1 MYTHITT
8 PIHIMLLNI
17 HIDNGIGNIFVIL
30 IYMVKGKMVNLRL
43 INIPQDNTI
52 SLNYFCN
59 KLFNFA
65 VIILNFIKYNF
76 FSKNFS
82 ILNGISKV

>member
-30 IYMVKGKMVNLRL
+30 IYMVKGKMVNPRL
-43 INIPQDNTI
+43 INILQDNTI
-52 SLNYFCN
+52 YITFVINY
-59 KLFNFA
+59 L
-65 VIILNFIKYNF
+65 
-76 FSKNFS
+76 
-82 ILNGISKV
+82 IS

>member
-30 IYMVKGKMVNLRL
+30 IYMVKGKMVNPRL
-43 INIPQDNTI
+43 INILQDNTI
-52 SLNYFCN
+52 YINYFYN
-59 KLFNFA
+59 KLFNFM
-65 VIILNFIKYNF
+65 IILNFIEYRSLLKIF
-76 FSKNFS
+76 Q
-82 ILNGISKV
+82 